1 MTTVICDASSVISLS
16 ETCNIDALQFLKDEA
31 GTAFVIPPAVQK
43 ELVESPLHIKHYWFS
58 ALRMRRLI
66 NAGTL
71 RTLSPPNLRKETR
84 KLESLANNAF
94 KIGRRPLKLLQQ
106 GELEC
111 LALATSVK
119 ADAILV
125 DEKTTRL
132 LVENPDLLLQ
142 SIEGEQKR
150 GVSVN
155 KKNLR
160 AFRKN
165 AYYPVIRS
173 TEVLAVA
180 AEKGFFRDYGADE
193 GEAARAAMH
202 ALRYA
207 GCSITR
213 RELDEYEQLF

>member
-16 ETCNIDALQFLKDEA
+16 ETCNINALQYLKDNA
-31 GTAFVIPPAVQK
+31 GTAFIIPPAVQK
-43 ELVESPLHIKHYWFS
+43 ELIESPLHIKHYWFS

-71 RTLSPPNLRKETR
+71 RTVSPPNLRKETR
-84 KLESLANNAF
+84 RLDSLANNVF
-94 KIGRRPLKLLQQ
+94 KVGRRPLKILHQ

-111 LALATSVK
+111 LALASSVN
-119 ADAILV
+119 AAALLV

-132 LVENPDLLLQ
+132 LVENPNLLLE
-142 SIEGEQKR
+142 SIQGEQKNK
-150 GVSVN
+150 VYVN
-155 KKNLR
+155 QKHLR

-173 TEVLAVA
+173 TEVIAVA
-180 AEKGFFRDYGADE
+180 AEQGFYRDYGVDE
-193 GEAARAAMH
+193 AEAARAAMH
-202 ALRYA
+202 ALRHA
-207 GCSITR
+207 GCSITH

>member
-1 MTTVICDASSVISLS
+1 MTTVICDASSIISLS
-16 ETCNIDALQFLKDEA
+16 ETCNIDALQFLKDKA
-31 GTAFVIPPAVQK
+31 DTAFIIPPAVQK

-71 RTLSPPNLRKETR
+71 RTVSPPNLRKETR

-94 KIGRRPLKLLQQ
+94 KIGGRPLKLLQQ

-111 LALATSVK
+111 LALATSVN
-119 ADAILV
+119 ADALLV

-132 LVENPDLLLQ
+132 LVENPGLLLE
-142 SIEGEQKR
+142 SIRGEQR
-150 GVSVN
+150 SQVSVN
-155 KKNLR
+155 QKHLR

-173 TEVLAVA
+173 TEIVAVA
-180 AEKGFFRDYGADE
+180 AEKGFYRDYGVDE
-193 GEAARAAMH
+193 AEAARAAMH

-207 GCSITR
+207 GCSIAR